1 MKDVIY
7 GQFVCSVRPEK
18 AIQNRIWFVIGGD
31 RINCLGKVATPTAK
45 MLVAKLL
52 SNSIISTKGTR
63 FMMMYISNF
72 YLVTP
77 LRRPEYMHIKLSNI
91 PNKIIEE

>member
-1 MKDVIY
+1 M
-7 GQFVCSVRPEK
+7 CSVRPEK
-18 AIQNRIWFVIGGD
+18 AEKNQTRFVIGGD

-72 YLVTP
+72 YLMTP
-77 LRRPEYMHIKLSNI
+77 LTRPEYIHIKLSDI
-91 PNKIIEE
+91 PEKIIEE